1 MGRVGE
7 MIFGIRTCAIVVALG
22 VISGEPAWA
31 EAPRS
36 MFCVAMRTAPK
47 LDQNNYAVGRIGPN
61 YLTRDFTTDAPIEEL
76 NDAWRSY
83 TASEHPRR
91 YPDNPDD
98 ACYPAKSRRVVMSE
112 QTGEV
117 RNVTVPWPPAKT
129 AKP

>member
-1 MGRVGE
+1 MTSTT
-7 MIFGIRTCAIVVALG
+7 RTGAIVAGLA
-22 VISGEPAWA
+22 VIACQAAWA

-47 LDQNNYAVGRIGPN
+47 LDQNNYAMGRIGSN
-61 YLTRDFTTDAPIEEL
+61 YLTRDFTTDVSIDEL

-83 TASEHPRR
+83 AGSEHPKR

-98 ACYPAKSRRVVMSE
+98 ACYPAKTRRVVMSE

-117 RNVTVPWPPAKT
+117 RNINVPWPPAKT